1 MPAQLRIAIGGGAA
15 GEIGGN
21 RMGLLPP
28 LEGLYRDDLWCHEP
42 DLWERYRDRP
52 DWRRVPE
59 LRGVLLS
66 HAHVDH
72 SGCLGFLK
80 PEIPVYT
87 GLISAVIGKCLQD
100 PRPTGPLRAQESRRA
115 AERGEWAVPR
125 VGAHRRAGACWWGEP
140 RQAGTGAGSRPG
152 SGR

>member
-1 MPAQLRIAIGGGAA
+1 MPAQLRIAIFGGAA

-21 RMGLLPP
+21 RILLLWDDAAWLLDFGTRFGATSRYFEEFVKPRVSALGLRDYLRMGLLPP

-100 PRPTGPLRAQESRRA
+100 PRPTGLD
-115 AERGEWAVPR
+115 GEL
-125 VGAHRRAGACWWGEP
+125 C
-140 RQAGTGAGSRPG
+140 
-152 SGR
+152 